1 MVNPPKEIDIIS
13 GEIIINIQAKIL
25 ESKLNDNNENIKS
38 LVKLANRIIDIG
50 SEIFSLQVFI
60 LIIRNLNKQM
70 I

>member
-38 LVKLANRIIDIG
+38 LVKLANHIIDIG

-60 LIIRNLNKQM
+60 LIIRNVNKQM

>member
-25 ESKLNDNNENIKS
+25 ESKLNENNENIKS
-38 LVKLANRIIDIG
+38 LVKLANHIIDIG

-60 LIIRNLNKQM
+60 LIIRNVNKQM

>member
-38 LVKLANRIIDIG
+38 LVKLANHIIDIG
-50 SEIFSLQVFI
+50 SEIFNLQVFI
-60 LIIRNLNKQM
+60 LIIRNVNKQM